1 MKSAKWV
8 LFVSLMVL
16 SGMAVAQSISH
27 SRIVAQV
34 PFEFMA
40 ANKIIPAGQ
49 CVVQS
54 NSQDG
59 SVLLIRNS
67 DAGASLMS
75 LSSHTEATQK
85 SADTVLIFTRYGDR
99 YFLSGMRLEG
109 SNWTYHLPE
118 SKAEAE
124 LRAQNV
130 SATEKTLLAA
140 VK

>member
-8 LFVSLMVL
+8 LLVSMMVL
-16 SGMAVAQSISH
+16 SGMAVAQSISN

-40 ANKIIPAGQ
+40 ANKIIPAGE

-54 NSQDG
+54 QNQDG
-59 SVLLIRNS
+59 SVLLIRNF
-67 DAGASLMS
+67 DAKRNLMS
-75 LSSHTEATQK
+75 LASHTEAKQN
-85 SADTVLIFTRYGDR
+85 SAETVLIFNRYGDR
-99 YFLSGMRLEG
+99 YFLSAMRLEG

-118 SKAEAE
+118 SGAEAE

-130 SATEKTLLAA
+130 SATEETLLAA

>member
-1 MKSAKWV
+1 MKNAKWM
-8 LFVSLMVL
+8 LFVSMIVL
-16 SGMAVAQSISH
+16 SGMAVAQSISN

-40 ANKIIPAGQ
+40 ANKIIPAGE
-49 CVVQS
+49 CVVKS
-54 NSQDG
+54 DSQDG
-59 SVLLIRNS
+59 TVLLIRNS
-67 DAGASLMS
+67 DANTSLMS
-75 LSSHTEATQK
+75 LSSHTEETK
-85 SADTVLIFTRYGDR
+85 RSADTVLIFNRYGDH

-109 SNWTYHLPE
+109 SNWTYYLPE